1 MKRALTAIVIL
12 LLSLYPAV
20 SRSQAEQIPGVVPPR
35 SASAHSGI
43 SIAETGK
50 TADGK
55 AVYSVRAYNVD
66 IAELL
71 SGLFRQTGEE
81 CVIDQDV
88 RGPITLAI
96 KDATIEQ
103 ILERVQAAARP
114 AIKITRDRFTRVSL
128 QFDPR
133 LADVMT
139 SRMQQGSRVERINV
153 PNVGS
158 FGYHQIVNQQ
168 SPLLNRPVTLNI
180 PDNRP
185 IALSAALQMIQEQTQ
200 VPIRLDPRIPANVG
214 FVGQMT
220 QVPLSLVLET
230 IARIGA
236 FKWLQQPDGS
246 LLIAPSDRLILFLAE
261 SALAAAPCSRCNQLM
276 LSSWKLCPHC
286 GQTAARSKP
295 GLQTTP
301 RRSPR

>member
-1 MKRALTAIVIL
+1 MKRALAAIIL
-12 LLSLYPAV
+12 LLLSIHPAV
-20 SRSQAEQIPGVVPPR
+20 SQSQADQVPGITPNR
-35 SASAHSGI
+35 SASAQSGI

-96 KDATIEQ
+96 RDATIEQ
-103 ILERVQAAARP
+103 ILERVQASARP
-114 AIKITRDRFTRVSL
+114 AIKITRDKYTHVSL
-128 QFDPR
+128 LPDP
-133 LADVMT
+133 LTANVLT
-139 SRMQQGSRVERINV
+139 HRMQQGGRTGRINV
-153 PNVGS
+153 PNAGG
-158 FGYHQIVNQQ
+158 FGYNQILNQP

-185 IALSAALQMIQEQTQ
+185 ISLSAALQMIQEQTQ
-200 VPIRLDPRIPANVG
+200 VPIRLDARIPSNVG

-230 IARIGA
+230 ISRIGA

-261 SALAAAPCSRCNQLM
+261 SALASAPCSRCNQLM

-286 GQTAARSKP
+286 GQTAERAKP
-295 GLQTTP
+295 GVQAAP
-301 RRSPR
+301 RRRPR